1 MTYRSFLPKMAL
13 WLLFFGALSS
23 CNNQNREL
31 ESKNQEI
38 DSLSQELTQKRQ
50 LIDSLQNRPVI
61 TEDQE
66 TIPVYFGKEFEDI
79 QDPKKHITEA
89 LKQQKDLIPLDPVLG
104 GTMEFR
110 QVQVITENWVLAV
123 YDDGHV
129 QGKSIF
135 EYELQENNKITFKE
149 VASRLQQ

>member
-1 MTYRSFLPKMAL
+1 MAL
-13 WLLFFGALSS
+13 WLLIFGALSS
-23 CNNQNREL
+23 CNNQNGEL
-31 ESKNQEI
+31 KAKNQEI
-38 DSLSQELTQKRQ
+38 DSLSQELTQKKQ

-89 LKQQKDLIPLDPVLG
+89 LKQQKDLIRLDPVLG